1 MLTPSQ
7 LQLQLQ
13 QLQLSQLVRFQL
25 RLSPLSLF
33 RLKKMSEDELAIPM
47 LDQVGIVTSG
57 GEGERIQL
65 ECIGDIG
72 PVQGEENESFLRDA
86 STGRNGFIQP
96 LLNSTISVSPT
107 TTALKD
113 AMAVINEGNETTRLL
128 NQFNEIKNLCNS
140 DVDNRCVLVASML
153 SKDETSP
160 LDAVRKP
167 RHIFLFYQDFRW
179 TWDMEQFP
187 LEC

>member
-47 LDQVGIVTSG
+47 PDQVGMVTSG

-107 TTALKD
+107 TTALKE
-113 AMAVINEGNETTRLL
+113 AESLINAAKETERLL
-128 NQFNEIKNLCNS
+128 NQFKEIKDLC
-140 DVDNRCVLVASML
+140 ASNINTNFTFL
-153 SKDETSP
+153 QGDET
-160 LDAVRKP
+160 DFNATVRMLLA
-167 RHIFLFYQDFRW
+167 ITFCLLIASF
-179 TWDMEQFP
+179 
-187 LEC
+187 